1 MTEGVTGGG
10 PGKESGKEPG
20 KEPGK
25 KPGKEPGGGLAGGPA
40 GGRADV
46 QTGETG
52 AEPSAIVRN
61 LGMIKAAAIIMGVL
75 IIVLTA
81 VVIGTIA
88 SRLAKM
94 GEPPAEM
101 AITLPDG
108 VTLRSASADGDGFVI
123 VVDTADGPQIWRL
136 SPDGE
141 RLRTISVE
149 MQ

>member
-1 MTEGVTGGG
+1 MTEGVTGGA
-10 PGKESGKEPG
+10 PGKESGKECG

-25 KPGKEPGGGLAGGPA
+25 KPGGGPA
-40 GGRADV
+40 GGQAAGRGD
-46 QTGETG
+46 ETG

-94 GEPPAEM
+94 SEPPAEM
-101 AITLPDG
+101 SITLPDG

-141 RLRTISVE
+141 RLQTIAVE
-149 MQ
+149 SQ

>member
-10 PGKESGKEPG
+10 PGKR
-20 KEPGK
+20 PGK
-25 KPGKEPGGGLAGGPA
+25 KHGGGLAGGLAA
-40 GGRADV
+40 GLAD
-46 QTGETG
+46 ETG

-101 AITLPDG
+101 SITLPDG

-123 VVDTADGPQIWRL
+123 VVDTAEGPQIWRL

-141 RLRTISVE
+141 RLQTIAVQS
-149 MQ
+149 Q

>member
-10 PGKESGKEPG
+10 PGKR
-20 KEPGK
+20 PGK
-25 KPGKEPGGGLAGGPA
+25 KHGGGLAGGL
-40 GGRADV
+40 AD
-46 QTGETG
+46 ETG

-101 AITLPDG
+101 SITLPDG

-123 VVDTADGPQIWRL
+123 VVDTAEGPQIWRL

-141 RLRTISVE
+141 RLQTIAVQS
-149 MQ
+149 Q

>member
-1 MTEGVTGGG
+1 MTQG
-10 PGKESGKEPG
+10 EP
-20 KEPGK
+20 
-25 KPGKEPGGGLAGGPA
+25 
-40 GGRADV
+40 D
-46 QTGETG
+46 
-52 AEPSAIVRN
+52 AEPSAIVRH

-101 AITLPDG
+101 SISLPQG
-108 VTLRSASADGDGFVI
+108 VTLRSASADDDGFVL
-123 VVDTADGPQIWRL
+123 VVDTSQGTQIWRL

-141 RLRTISVE
+141 RLRTIDVVAE
-149 MQ
+149 